1 MSKLDDALDAFKT
14 IFSKRKIYVDCV
26 PHVSKLPLEQPPREI
41 ILKTSYDAEW
51 RNDAKII
58 KEMILREGVT
68 NTLGAFVEALKFIEA
83 DRGNDDGEEFY
94 ESQECKNLDHCK
106 QVIEHVMAACDL
118 DVTYGYGEA
127 RKVAMERFEE
137 NIKELESLNIF
148 KEQA

>member
-1 MSKLDDALDAFKT
+1 MSRLDDALDAFKA
-14 IFSKRKIYVDCV
+14 
-26 PHVSKLPLEQPPREI
+26 
-41 ILKTSYDAEW
+41 ILKKYGIDTSKQETPYVNGAMFTSEVPPTTYDAEW

-68 NTLGAFVEALKFIEA
+68 NTLGAFVEALNFIEA
-83 DRGNDDGEEFY
+83 DRGHEDGEEFY

-106 QVIEHVMAACDL
+106 QVIEHVMTACDL

-127 RKVAMERFEE
+127 RKVAMERLKNDMRETDTIEF
-137 NIKELESLNIF
+137 F